1 MCLQDQCGY
10 LAIQCGVVNF
20 VPSYLPPMNEL
31 SRVQLIL
38 EYFDKR
44 FCKCII
50 GLHYVEDN

>member
-31 SRVQLIL
+31 SRIQLIL
-38 EYFDKR
+38 VYFDKR
-44 FCKCII
+44 FC
-50 GLHYVEDN
+50 